1 MPDDRLVMFETT
13 LPIDRAM
20 ETRMVEYFYN
30 LAQKIHLDLGY
41 AGAPGCYT
49 FDSWLWKRLA
59 WMNRYHNDF
68 SDRLHLP
75 PERDGVLFRMCNK
88 SLNMC
93 KQFVGGYHAAL
104 TSSLDG
110 TAFIEVRSEGG
121 EDENP
126 ALPLL
131 QRYLRAKAERLMLGR
146 LLKNESVLMCL
157 NIGQS
162 VCQVVQKRELRT
174 EPRQVRCVRDLNQL
188 GDVPLKDSAGRMVTE
203 LDEWILNPANPR
215 QSILKRDP
223 RVFVEYPEGTPPH
236 APTEM
241 TKRTYTVDHVIKD
254 HKGAVIE
261 FIHPGD
267 FLFQVNK
274 PSLDASDLVG
284 HFTMM
289 AVDDLFDC
297 FDRSRMTE
305 SGKAFEAKYSTAG
318 QVGNQGDP
326 TNQQA
331 PQANMG
337 ESPDSNN
344 VVIDPGA
351 LAQRKFLFL
360 YSRYDWNA
368 DNRRERVFCVIDWE
382 TRQPVAYDPTSLV
395 LESDVRVHPY
405 FMPVIGKVNFR
416 AYGEGLYEQH
426 DDLSQHV
433 DACWCRIHVEQQSSG
448 KITAFDPN
456 ALEQTWAGGSLK
468 LRGPT
473 LWRKRNPTQ
482 SINEI
487 IDVKVVPAETTE
499 LRENMSQ
506 GMQTMTS
513 RSGGMTVDQAE
524 SSGLPAA
531 NTLGGLQLLERQ
543 RGRAQNSTA
552 QDLRDGHQDL
562 LRVWAQVERDCFDVE
577 FAQELFGDL
586 MVEVD
591 GEEAGESGEEEGTE
605 TTQGTEGTPMDP
617 SQNQPEGWWQSPEV
631 DTEAGR
637 SARAP
642 LGDASPMGPPPKMK
656 VPAAQV
662 LAQFM
667 ATAKPDT
674 LANMVKI
681 VLTDSTESEEIAQ
694 TENRK
699 KIILDYLQLG
709 SYEAMQATAEEFI
722 DLLKRNGSNDAE
734 KTIAAIQAAQL
745 QQEQAQQ
752 MVAQQQQ
759 AAMQAQQPP
768 GGLNAPPGGP
778 PKQDPTT
785 PAPATGRPE
794 SMKEFNPGPG
804 PVEPQV

>member
-1 MPDDRLVMFETT
+1 MPDDRRVMFETT
-13 LPIDRAM
+13 LPINREM
-20 ETRMVEYFYN
+20 ETRMVEYFYT

-41 AGAPGCYT
+41 AGAPGSYT

-104 TSSLDG
+104 TTSLDG

-174 EPRQVRCVRDLNQL
+174 EPRQVHCVRDLRQE
-188 GDVPLKDSAGRMVTE
+188 GDVPLKDSNGRLVTE
-203 LDEWILNPANPR
+203 LDEWIVNPANPR

-223 RVFVEYPEGTPPH
+223 RVFVEYPEGTQPH

-305 SGKAFEAKYSTAG
+305 AGKEFEKKYSTAA
-318 QVGNQGDP
+318 QAGNQGDP

-368 DNRRERVFCVIDWE
+368 DSRRERVFCVIDWE

-405 FMPVIGKVNFR
+405 FMPVIGKINFR

-473 LWRKRNPTQ
+473 LWRKRNPAQ

-487 IDVKVVPAETTE
+487 IDVKVVPAETAE

-562 LRVWAQVERDCFDVE
+562 LRVWAQVERDCFDME

-591 GEEAGESGEEEGTE
+591 GEEAGESAPEQGAEMAEGMEEESPSFAKASEGALRAEDE
-605 TTQGTEGTPMDP
+605 TGVETGMAE
-617 SQNQPEGWWQSPEV
+617 
-631 DTEAGR
+631 
-637 SARAP
+637 
-642 LGDASPMGPPPKMK
+642 PMGPPPKMK
-656 VPAAQV
+656 APAAVV

-699 KIILDYLQLG
+699 KIILDYMQLG
-709 SYEAMQATAEEFI
+709 SYAAMQATAEEFT

-734 KTIAAIQAAQL
+734 KTIAAIMQAQL
-745 QQEQAQQ
+745 QQEQSQQ
-752 MVAQQQQ
+752 LAAQQQME
-759 AAMQAQQPP
+759 MQARQSQQA
-768 GGLNAPPGGP
+768 GGLNTPPGGP
-778 PKQDPTT
+778 AKQDPTSE
-785 PAPATGRPE
+785 APATGRPE

>member
-1 MPDDRLVMFETT
+1 MPDERRVMFETT
-13 LPIDRAM
+13 LPIDRET

-30 LAQKIHLDLGY
+30 LATKIHQDLGY
-41 AGAPGCYT
+41 GGAPGNYT

-68 SDRLHLP
+68 SDRLHFP

-93 KQFVGGYHAAL
+93 KQFVGGYQAAL

-174 EPRQVRCVRDLNQL
+174 EPRQVHCVRDLRQP
-188 GDVPLKDSAGRMVTE
+188 GDVPLKDSQGQMVTE
-203 LDEWILNPANPR
+203 LDEWTANPANPR

-267 FLFQVNK
+267 FLFQVNR

-297 FDRSRMTE
+297 FDRSRMTAA
-305 SGKAFEAKYSTAG
+305 GKEFERKYSTAG
-318 QVGNQGDP
+318 QAGNQGDP

-331 PQANMG
+331 PNANMG
-337 ESPDSNN
+337 ESADSNN

-360 YSRYDWNA
+360 YSRYDWNK

-405 FMPVIGKVNFR
+405 FMPVISKVNFR
-416 AYGEGLYEQH
+416 AYGEGIYEQH

-433 DACWCRIHVEQQSSG
+433 DACWCRIHVEQQTSG
-448 KITAFDPN
+448 KVTAFDPN

-473 LWRKRNPTQ
+473 LYRKRNPAQ
-482 SINEI
+482 SIDEI
-487 IDVKVVPAETTE
+487 IDVKVVPAETAE
-499 LRENMSQ
+499 LRENMAQ

-562 LRVWAQVERDCFDVE
+562 LRVWAQVERDCFDVQ

-591 GEEAGESGEEEGTE
+591 DPDGSLGGGMEPAEEVEGAE
-605 TTQGTEGTPMDP
+605 TVPDP
-617 SQNQPEGWWQSPEV
+617 SQLQTGAPS
-631 DTEAGR
+631 TEAEMMPG
-637 SARAP
+637 
-642 LGDASPMGPPPKMK
+642 KVK

-699 KIILDYLQLG
+699 KIILDFLQLG
-709 SYEAMQATAEEFI
+709 SSEAMQATAEEFI

-734 KTIAAIQAAQL
+734 KTIAGIVQYQV

-752 MVAQQQQ
+752 LDVQQQQ
-759 AAMQAQQPP
+759 EAQMQAQQG

-778 PKQDPTT
+778 PKQDPNE

-794 SMKEFNPGPG
+794 SMQNFNPGPG

>member
-1 MPDDRLVMFETT
+1 MPDERRVMFETT
-13 LPIDRAM
+13 LPIDRDM

-30 LAQKIHLDLGY
+30 LALKIHQDLGY
-41 AGAPGCYT
+41 AGSPGDYA

-68 SDRLHLP
+68 SDRLYLP

-88 SLNMC
+88 SLNMP
-93 KQFVGGYHAAL
+93 KQFVASYQAAL
-104 TSSLDG
+104 TSNLDG

-174 EPRQVRCVRDLNQL
+174 EPRQVRCVRDLNQP
-188 GDVPLKDSAGRMVTE
+188 GEVPLKDSAGRLVTE

-215 QSILKRDP
+215 QIILKRDP
-223 RVFVEYPEGTPPH
+223 RVFVEYPEGQTPH
-236 APTEM
+236 APTEL
-241 TKRTYTVDHVIKD
+241 TTRTYTVDHVTKD
-254 HKGAVIE
+254 HQGAAIE

-267 FLFQVNK
+267 FLWQVNK

-305 SGKAFEAKYSTAG
+305 AGKEFEKKYSTAA
-318 QVGNQGDP
+318 QSGNQGDP
-326 TNQQA
+326 TNQQT
-331 PQANMG
+331 PLLNQG
-337 ESPDSNN
+337 ENPDSNN

-351 LAQRKFLFL
+351 LAPRKWLFL
-360 YSRYDWNA
+360 YSRYDWNK

-395 LESDVRVHPY
+395 LESDVRLHPY

-416 AYGEGLYEQH
+416 TYGEGIYEQH
-426 DDLSQHV
+426 DDLSQYV
-433 DACWCRIHVEQQSSG
+433 DACWCRIHIEQQSSG

-473 LWRKRNPTQ
+473 LWRKRNPAQ

-487 IDVKVVPAETTE
+487 IDVKVVPAETQE
-499 LRENMSQ
+499 LRENMAV

-513 RSGGMTVDQAE
+513 RGGGMTVDQAE

-552 QDLRDGHQDL
+552 QDLRDSHQDL
-562 LRVWAQVERDCFDVE
+562 LRVWAQVERDCFDVA
-577 FAQELFGDL
+577 FAEELFGDL
-586 MVEVD
+586 LVDVEVPPPGPAQVMEESQPVAAGQVIAPD
-591 GEEAGESGEEEGTE
+591 GMPEEEPRA
-605 TTQGTEGTPMDP
+605 EGLNM
-617 SQNQPEGWWQSPEV
+617 
-631 DTEAGR
+631 
-637 SARAP
+637 
-642 LGDASPMGPPPKMK
+642 KK
-656 VPAAQV
+656 VPAVQV

-667 ATAKPDT
+667 KTVKPDS

-699 KIILDYLQLG
+699 KIILDYMQLG
-709 SYEAMQATAEEFI
+709 SSAAMQATAEEFT

-734 KTIAAIQAAQL
+734 KTIAAVQAAQA

-752 MVAQQQQ
+752 MAAQQQ
-759 AAMQAQQPP
+759 AKMQAQQQG

-778 PKQDPTT
+778 PKQDPTSE
-785 PAPATGRPE
+785 APATGRPE

-804 PVEPQV
+804 PVEPLV

>member
-1 MPDDRLVMFETT
+1 MPEDARRVMFETT
-13 LPIDRAM
+13 LPIDLDT

-30 LAQKIHLDLGY
+30 LALKIHQDLGY
-41 AGAPGCYT
+41 AGAPGNYA

-68 SDRLHLP
+68 SDRLYLP

-88 SLNMC
+88 SLNMP

-110 TAFIEVRSEGG
+110 TTFIEVRSEGS
-121 EDENP
+121 EDTNP

-131 QRYLRAKAERLMLGR
+131 QRYLRAQAERLMLGR

-174 EPRQVRCVRDLNQL
+174 EPRQVRCVRDLRQP
-188 GDVPLKDSAGRMVTE
+188 GEVPLRDSNGKLVTE
-203 LDEWILNPANPR
+203 LDEWIVNPANPR
-215 QSILKRDP
+215 QSLLKRDT
-223 RVFVEYPEGTPPH
+223 RVFVEYPEGTTPH
-236 APTEM
+236 APTDL
-241 TKRTYTVDHVIKD
+241 TTRTYTVEHVIRD
-254 HKGAVIE
+254 HQGAVIE

-267 FLFQVNK
+267 FLWQVNK

-297 FDRSRMTE
+297 FDRSRMTAA
-305 SGKAFEAKYSTAG
+305 GKEFERKYSTSA
-318 QVGNQGDP
+318 QSGNQGDP
-326 TNQQA
+326 TNQLMPMAQ
-331 PQANMG
+331 MG
-337 ESPDSNN
+337 EDPDSNN
-344 VVIDPGA
+344 VIIDPGA
-351 LAQRKFLFL
+351 LAPRKFLFL
-360 YSRYDWNA
+360 YSRYDWNK

-395 LESDVRVHPY
+395 LESDVRLHPY

-433 DACWCRIHVEQQSSG
+433 DACWCRIHIEQQSSG

-473 LWRKRNPTQ
+473 LWRKRNPAQ

-487 IDVKVVPAETTE
+487 IDVKVVPAETQE
-499 LRENMSQ
+499 LRENMQ
-506 GMQTMTS
+506 VGMQTMTS
-513 RSGGMTVDQAE
+513 RGGGMTVDQAE

-552 QDLRDGHQDL
+552 QDLRDSHQDL
-562 LRVWAQVERDCFDVE
+562 LRVWAQVERDCFDME

-586 MVEVD
+586 MIDVELAQPGAEAVT
-591 GEEAGESGEEEGTE
+591 EEGQSEAAGEVTEPDGVTE
-605 TTQGTEGTPMDP
+605 T
-617 SQNQPEGWWQSPEV
+617 
-631 DTEAGR
+631 
-637 SARAP
+637 AP
-642 LGDASPMGPPPKMK
+642 LAEGLSTMK

-662 LAQFM
+662 LQQFLR
-667 ATAKPDT
+667 TVKPDM

-699 KIILDYLQLG
+699 KIILDYMQLG
-709 SYEAMQATAEEFI
+709 SVAAMQATQEEFT

-734 KTIAAIQAAQL
+734 KTIAAIQSAQL

-752 MVAQQQQ
+752 MAAQQQ
-759 AAMQAQQPP
+759 AEMQARQQA
-768 GGLNAPPGGP
+768 GGLNAPRGGP
-778 PKQDPTT
+778 PTQDPTEE
-785 PAPATGRPE
+785 APLTGRPE

-804 PVEPQV
+804 PVEPLV

>member
-1 MPDDRLVMFETT
+1 MPDDDRRVMFETT
-13 LPIDRAM
+13 LPIDKEM

-30 LAQKIHLDLGY
+30 LALKIHQDLGY
-41 AGAPGCYT
+41 GGAAGSYI
-49 FDSWLWKRLA
+49 FDSWLWNRLA
-59 WMNRYHNDF
+59 WLNRYHNDF
-68 SDRLHLP
+68 RDRLHLP
-75 PERDGVLFRMCNK
+75 PERDGVLWRMCNK

-146 LLKNESVLMCL
+146 LLKNESVLTCL

-174 EPRQVRCVRDLNQL
+174 EPRQVHAVRNLQAA
-188 GDVPLKDSAGRMVTE
+188 GDVPLKDSRGVLVTE
-203 LDEWILNPANPR
+203 LDEWVPSPTNPR
-215 QSILKRDP
+215 QMVLKRDP
-223 RVFVEYPEGTPPH
+223 RVFVEYAEGQTPH
-236 APTEM
+236 APTQLTARKYE
-241 TKRTYTVDHVIKD
+241 VNHVIKD

-267 FLFQVNK
+267 FLFQINR

-297 FDRSRMTE
+297 FDRSRLTAA
-305 SGKAFEAKYSTAG
+305 GKEFETKYSTSA
-318 QVGNQGDP
+318 QSGNQGDP
-326 TNQQA
+326 TNQEA
-331 PQANMG
+331 PRVTAG

-351 LAQRKFLFL
+351 LAPRKFLFL
-360 YSRYDWNA
+360 YSRYDWNK

-395 LESDVRVHPY
+395 LESDMRLHPY

-448 KITAFDPN
+448 KVTAFDPN

-473 LWRKRNPTQ
+473 LWRKKNPNQ
-482 SINEI
+482 SIDEI
-487 IDVKVVPAETTE
+487 IDVKVIPAETAE
-499 LRENMSQ
+499 LRENMTV

-513 RSGGMTVDQAE
+513 RGGGMTVDQAE

-552 QDLRDGHQDL
+552 QDLRDSHQDL
-562 LRVWAQVERDCFDVE
+562 LRVWAQVERDCFDVD
-577 FAQELFGDL
+577 FAEELFGDL
-586 MVEVD
+586 MVEV
-591 GEEAGESGEEEGTE
+591 EAPAGEMAVADGGLPETE
-605 TTQGTEGTPMDP
+605 PEADP
-617 SQNQPEGWWQSPEV
+617 SQLQTGAPS
-631 DTEAGR
+631 TEILPA
-637 SARAP
+637 
-642 LGDASPMGPPPKMK
+642 KMQ

-662 LAQFM
+662 LAEFM

-699 KIILDYLQLG
+699 KIILDFMQLG
-709 SYEAMQATAEEFI
+709 SAAAMQATAAEFT

-734 KTIAAIQAAQL
+734 KTIAGIIQAQV
-745 QQEQAQQ
+745 QQEQALA
-752 MVAQQQQ
+752 AQQQQ
-759 AAMQAQQPP
+759 EEAALQAQG
-768 GGLNAPPGGP
+768 GGLNGAPEGP
-778 PKQDPTT
+778 PPQDMSEPPPT
-785 PAPATGRPE
+785 TGRPE

-804 PVEPQV
+804 PVEPVV

>member
-1 MPDDRLVMFETT
+1 MPDDRRVMFETT
-13 LPIDRAM
+13 LPIDRDM

-30 LAQKIHLDLGY
+30 LALKIHQDMGY
-41 AGAPGCYT
+41 AGSPGDYG
-49 FDSWLWKRLA
+49 FDTWLWKRLS

-68 SDRLHLP
+68 RDRLWLP

-88 SLNMC
+88 SLNMP

-110 TAFIEVRSEGG
+110 TAFIEVRGEGG

-126 ALPLL
+126 ALPLF

-174 EPRQVRCVRDLNQL
+174 DPRQVRCVRDLRQE
-188 GDVPLKDSAGRMVTE
+188 GDVPLKDSTGKLVTE
-203 LDEWILNPANPR
+203 LDEWIPNPANPR
-215 QSILKRDP
+215 QSILKRDT
-223 RVFVEYPEGTPPH
+223 RVFVEYPEGTVPH
-236 APTEM
+236 APTEL
-241 TKRTYTVDHVIKD
+241 TARTYTVDHVIKN
-254 HKGAVIE
+254 HQGAAIE

-267 FLFQVNK
+267 FLWQINK

-305 SGKAFEAKYSTAG
+305 AGKKFEKRYSTAA
-318 QVGNQGDP
+318 QSGNQGDP
-326 TNQQA
+326 TNQEM
-331 PQANMG
+331 PMPNMG
-337 ESPDSNN
+337 ESPDSTN

-351 LAQRKFLFL
+351 LAPRKFLFL
-360 YSRYDWNA
+360 YSRYDWNK

-395 LESDVRVHPY
+395 LESDVRLHPY

-426 DDLSQHV
+426 DDLSQYV
-433 DACWCRIHVEQQSSG
+433 DACWCRIQIEQQSSG

-473 LWRKRNPTQ
+473 LWRKRNPAQ

-487 IDVKVVPAETTE
+487 IDVKVVPAETAE
-499 LRENMSQ
+499 LRENMAV

-513 RSGGMTVDQAE
+513 RGGGMTVDQAE
-524 SSGLPAA
+524 SSGLGAA

-552 QDLRDGHQDL
+552 QDLKDSHQDL
-562 LRVWAQVERDCFDVE
+562 LRVWAQVERDCFDME
-577 FAQELFGDL
+577 FAKELFGDL
-586 MVEVD
+586 LVDVEVAPP
-591 GEEAGESGEEEGTE
+591 GPQQTMETAQPEAAGEVITPDGMPVEE
-605 TTQGTEGTPMDP
+605 P
-617 SQNQPEGWWQSPEV
+617 
-631 DTEAGR
+631 A
-637 SARAP
+637 A
-642 LGDASPMGPPPKMK
+642 MGLQKMQ

-662 LAQFM
+662 LQQFLK
-667 ATAKPDT
+667 TVKPDS
-674 LANMVKI
+674 LANMVNI

-699 KIILDYLQLG
+699 KIILDFLQLG
-709 SYEAMQATAEEFI
+709 SAEAMQATAAEFT
-722 DLLKRNGSNDAE
+722 DLLKRNGSKDAE
-734 KTIAAIQAAQL
+734 KTIAQAIKAQN
-745 QQEQAQQ
+745 QKEKQAQQ
-752 MVAQQQQ
+752 MAIQQQAQQQ
-759 AAMQAQQPP
+759 P
-768 GGLNAPPGGP
+768 GGLNAAPGGP
-778 PKQDPTT
+778 AQQDPTSE
-785 PAPATGRPE
+785 APMTGRPE
-794 SMKEFNPGPG
+794 SMQEFNPGPG
-804 PVEPQV
+804 PVEPMV